1 MALLEVS
8 CTCLFLRIWGYSLLF
23 YLLIVSK
30 VDAMEFLLN
39 SSLVVESWRRQ
50 WHHSSTLAWK
60 VPWMEEPGRVQSM
73 GLLRV
78 RHD

>member
-30 VDAMEFLLN
+30 VEFADIKEVEAHHIEAHKCPRCWN
-39 SSLVVESWRRQ
+39 YVDKLV
-50 WHHSSTLAWK
+50 K
-60 VPWMEEPGRVQSM
+60 VDEETEVCERCAHVLGK
-73 GLLRV
+73 
-78 RHD
+78 